1 MPEARRTEHD
11 CELFWLHGQ
20 GEFCP
25 HCDVLTLQAEPIRR
39 AATGERREL
48 ARPVHL
54 AAGPVAVPDGG
65 GRTGQ
70 GPGPRRRPERSDGIG
85 ISATAVCVGLV
96 LWSVTSLSGSGLAP
110 LPAGAGNGGGP
121 TASAPASSSALPTSG
136 VVAAPPA
143 AVLQSGPAAV
153 TVGVE
158 PAAATTALPDQ
169 RARIAVEVAMKQIGL
184 PYVWGGNGPEN
195 GHRGFDC
202 SGLTTFAYDKAG
214 VDLPRTAHTQF
225 RHGPRVPENTPLQPG
240 DLVFYGTYK
249 KVHHVGMYIGS
260 GRMVNAPTFG
270 KPVQT
275 AWYRYNGDD
284 YIGATRPAATGSG
297 ALPAVPDPA
306 VPELPDP
313 TIPDVTEFPAP
324 PAPPLPAVPD
334 PRAPQPPQSLTAA
347 DSLRSAGPVTPR
359 PTTSTPAIAMPQ
371 PRSEGAPTSG
381 PHSEGAPDPTSPPPR
396 PTPVSPTPTPTP
408 TPPPTPTTTPS
419 PPSSTSP
426 SPTAPVTPS
435 PAPPASRA
443 VTEAKG
449 LLVAGSLLPTPA
461 VPVDATGLPAEPGSW
476 AGSRRWIVRL
486 ALEAIPAQE
495 AGARLTLRLSDG
507 STRVFTVT
515 ASRTLSTDQAAA
527 AGGPLVV
534 VMPTG
539 TADRWQVTTAR

>member
-1 MPEARRTEHD
+1 MPEARRKERD
-11 CELFWLHGQ
+11 CELFWLHKQ

-25 HCDVLTLQAEPIRR
+25 HCDIPSPR
-39 AATGERREL
+39 ADPPRLRAVMGERRE
-48 ARPVHL
+48 PVRSVRR
-54 AAGPVAVPDGG
+54 AAMPMDGA
-65 GRTGQ
+65 GRTWL
-70 GPGPRRRPERSDGIG
+70 GPGSRRRPERSDGIG
-85 ISATAVCVGLV
+85 VSAAVVSVGLV
-96 LWSVTSLSGSGLAP
+96 LWCVTSLAGSGMAP
-110 LPAGAGNGGGP
+110 LPAGVGNGGGP
-121 TASAPASSSALPTSG
+121 PVSAPASSSALPTSG

-143 AVLQSGPAAV
+143 EGPQSGPAAV

-169 RARIAVEVAMKQIGL
+169 RAKIAVEVAMKQIGL
-184 PYVWGGNGPEN
+184 PYVWGGNGPES

-240 DLVFYGTYK
+240 DLVFYGTHK

-284 YIGATRPAATGSG
+284 YIGATRPAATGTG

-324 PAPPLPAVPD
+324 PAPPLPTVPD

-371 PRSEGAPTSG
+371 PRSEGAPTGG
-381 PHSEGAPDPTSPPPR
+381 PYSEGAPDPTSPPPPR

-408 TPPPTPTTTPS
+408 RPTPPPTPKTTPS
-419 PPSSTSP
+419 SPSSTSP

-435 PAPPASRA
+435 PATSASRA
-443 VTEAKG
+443 VTEG
-449 LLVAGSLLPTPA
+449 LCNERWFRPDTPDLS
-461 VPVDATGLPAEPGSW
+461 V
-476 AGSRRWIVRL
+476 RR
-486 ALEAIPAQE
+486 
-495 AGARLTLRLSDG
+495 DG
-507 STRVFTVT
+507 HCE
-515 ASRTLSTDQAAA
+515 
-527 AGGPLVV
+527 
-534 VMPTG
+534 
-539 TADRWQVTTAR
+539 